1 MEESHFKN
9 KPVLITGAEGFIG
22 SHLTRRLAE
31 EGAEVTA
38 LVLPGADLSRLTG
51 LESKVR
57 IQPVDIADE
66 AGVKELADE
75 VRPEVVFHLA
85 AFTDVGRSWE
95 KLDQALSVN
104 LGGTVN
110 LIKALQGGECKMMV
124 AACTAEAYGK
134 NAPPFREEMA
144 LDPLSPYSFSK
155 AAATRLCR
163 MAPASLGVPVVILRL
178 FLAYGPGQG
187 EERFLPQLIRAGT
200 EGRSFK
206 MTGGKQT
213 REYTY
218 IDDVVEGF
226 LLAARKGKGGGEV
239 YNLGSGEEI
248 AVGDLVS
255 LVGEVLGKEIALD
268 PEPLPYRTNEIMRL
282 IGDHA
287 KIEKE
292 LGWKAEV
299 GLKEGLEKT
308 VAWEQGRQ
316 GCQGQPRTATPR
328 GRQG

>member
-1 MEESHFKN
+1 MEFFEDI
-9 KPVLITGAEGFIG
+9 PILITGAEGFIG
-22 SHLTRRLAE
+22 SHLTRRLAA
-31 EGAEVTA
+31 EGAEVAA

-51 LESKVR
+51 LEDKVR
-57 IQPVDIADE
+57 VHPVDITDE
-66 AGVKELADE
+66 AGVKELVEEA
-75 VRPEVVFHLA
+75 RPEVVFHLA

-110 LIKALQGGECKMMV
+110 LIKALSEGKCRMMV
-124 AACTAEAYGK
+124 ATCTAETYGK
-134 NAPPFREEMA
+134 NTPPFREEMA

-163 MAPASLGVPVVILRL
+163 MAPASLGVPTVILRL

-200 EGRSFK
+200 DGRPFK
-206 MTGGKQT
+206 MTEGKQT

-226 LLAARKGKGGGEV
+226 LLAAEKGKGEGEV

-248 AVGDLVS
+248 AVGRLVP
-255 LVGEVLGKEIALD
+255 LVGEILGREIALD
-268 PEPLPYRTNEIMRL
+268 PNLLPYRPNEIMRL
-282 IGDHA
+282 IGDHSR
-287 KIEKE
+287 IRKE
-292 LGWKAEV
+292 LGWKAKV
-299 GLKEGLEKT
+299 GLREGLERT
-308 VAWEQGRQ
+308 VEWAVGSGEWGARSEE
-316 GCQGQPRTATPR
+316 R
-328 GRQG
+328 GAGSEE

>member
-1 MEESHFKN
+1 MGEIQFKN
-9 KPVLITGAEGFIG
+9 KTVLITGAEGFIG

-31 EGAEVTA
+31 EGAEVAA
-38 LVLPGADLSRLTG
+38 LVLPGADQTRLAG
-51 LESKVR
+51 LGSKVR
-57 IQPVDIADE
+57 VRPVDITDE
-66 AGVKELADE
+66 GGVKELVEE
-75 VRPEVVFHLA
+75 VRPEAVFHLA

-110 LIKALQGGECKMMV
+110 LIKALSGGECKMMV
-124 AACTAEAYGK
+124 AACTAEAYGQ
-134 NAPPFREEMA
+134 NTPPFREEMA

-163 MAPASLGVPVVILRL
+163 MASHSLGVPVTILRL

-200 EGRSFK
+200 EGYPFK
-206 MTGGKQT
+206 MTEGKQT

-218 IDDVVEGF
+218 IDDVVDGF
-226 LLAARKGKGGGEV
+226 LLAARKGKGEGEV

-248 AVGDLVS
+248 AVGDLV
-255 LVGEVLGKEIALD
+255 LLMGEILGKEVTLD
-268 PEPLPYRTNEIMRL
+268 PEPLPYRPNEIMRL
-282 IGDHA
+282 VGDHG

-292 LGWKAEV
+292 LGWKAGTDLAR
-299 GLKEGLEKT
+299 GLKKT
-308 VAWEQGRQ
+308 VHWYRSNYHPEPGNH
-316 GCQGQPRTATPR
+316 
-328 GRQG
+328 